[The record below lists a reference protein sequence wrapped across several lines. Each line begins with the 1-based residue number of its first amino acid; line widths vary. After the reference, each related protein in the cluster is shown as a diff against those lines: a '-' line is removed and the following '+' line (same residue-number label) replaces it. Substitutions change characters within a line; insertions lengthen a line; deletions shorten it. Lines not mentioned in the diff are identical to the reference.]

1 MTEQKDRIS
10 LNKGEELELEFRAR
24 EGQKY
29 IQKAVVEE
37 QIGSGAS
44 CLTYIV
50 RLFTDEYNSS
60 RMIMKEFYPVSD
72 REEFE
77 IKRDGTRLR
86 ISEETAGSRI
96 YQNMLDGFR
105 CAFHIQAELS
115 DSRAMEV
122 MVRPY
127 HMAEYGDS
135 VYILSDMHLGTVLS
149 RSLVTSLSDKLWL
162 MYRTAEAVQLLNE
175 QGYLYIDLNPSNILW
190 IPSQKAVKLFDVDSI
205 IPLHDLDKVHK
216 IRVTYPYT
224 PPEVEELI
232 EWFDVNKSVFLKPS
246 WDVYCLGL
254 IFSELL
260 TGEIP
265 TAEALKIGK

>member
-1 MTEQKDRIS
+1 
-10 LNKGEELELEFRAR
+10 
-24 EGQKY
+24 
-29 IQKAVVEE
+29 
-37 QIGSGAS
+37 
-44 CLTYIV
+44 
-50 RLFTDEYNSS
+50 
-60 RMIMKEFYPVSD
+60 
-72 REEFE
+72 
-77 IKRDGTRLR
+77 
-86 ISEETAGSRI
+86 
-96 YQNMLDGFR
+96 MLDGFR
-105 CAFHIQAELS
+105 RAFHIQAELS

-216 IRVTYPYT
+216 SALRIHIRRRK
-224 PPEVEELI
+224 
-232 EWFDVNKSVFLKPS
+232 WKN
-246 WDVYCLGL
+246 
-254 IFSELL
+254 
-260 TGEIP
+260 
-265 TAEALKIGK
+265 